1 MPLPVAVGCMAPN
14 LLIALLLFVAPAG
27 FVLAY
32 SLGTLDYTT
41 LTVGWGW
48 NTAAYREALGSPY
61 LKTLYRSLLLA
72 GATVVV
78 CAPLAFAV
86 ACVITQ
92 ATQRMRVALFLLVL
106 FPFWTSF
113 IVRTYAWTNI
123 LGPTGIV
130 ADTTASLG
138 HRVVFIGTWSGIMI
152 GMVASYLPMMILPV
166 YVALSRVPN
175 EIVHAARDLGAGE
188 ARIVRT
194 ILIPAAAPGFA
205 VGAFLVGIPAT
216 GEYVVPAVLGA
227 GKTSLIGNLLADEL
241 LQNGDY
247 PLGGAITMMLIVALV
262 AIVVALRLGSL
273 ARRRLVA

>member
-1 MPLPVAVGCMAPN
+1 MAPN

-32 SLGTLDYTT
+32 SLGTLDYAT

-48 NTAAYREALGSPY
+48 NMAAYREALGSPY

-113 IVRTYAWTNI
+113 IVR
-123 LGPTGIV
+123 
-130 ADTTASLG
+130 
-138 HRVVFIGTWSGIMI
+138 RGTVSQEIHHTSVDHG
-152 GMVASYLPMMILPV
+152 ATSTLPKSKI
-166 YVALSRVPN
+166 
-175 EIVHAARDLGAGE
+175 
-188 ARIVRT
+188 
-194 ILIPAAAPGFA
+194 
-205 VGAFLVGIPAT
+205 
-216 GEYVVPAVLGA
+216 
-227 GKTSLIGNLLADEL
+227 
-241 LQNGDY
+241 
-247 PLGGAITMMLIVALV
+247 
-262 AIVVALRLGSL
+262 
-273 ARRRLVA
+273 